1 MENILLFDRY
11 INGARECCVYR
22 NIVIY
27 TIKRMLLLVFV
38 IFRLSVWF
46 VYFFFFV
53 LFGFKQAIHNI
64 NTFGTCI
71 RQNRC
76 SLNWSAW
83 HNTIDVCLWI
93 VEGRRR
99 RNGIGNTTI
108 RIAAV
113 YSNADVF
120 SCWCERRFAWVCVLC
135 GCCLLY
141 YLWCAV
147 SWNGCCREQTFGV
160 HRRFLHNSDF
170 FSIHS
175 FIIGNEHETRQ
186 NL

>member
-93 VEGRRR
+93 VEERRR

-120 SCWCERRFAWVCVLC
+120 FLMMWARI
-135 GCCLLY
+135 CLSV
-141 YLWCAV
+141 CAV
-147 SWNGCCREQTFGV
+147 W
-160 HRRFLHNSDF
+160 LL
-170 FSIHS
+170 
-175 FIIGNEHETRQ
+175 FIILSVMRCILEWVLPRADVWRTPMISA
-186 NL
+186 